1 MNKNNK
7 KTMRITT
14 LLFTTFALAS
24 MISFTSCDTDE
35 TQTVATF
42 SNLTMADEFDVEGA
56 PNSDIWSFDTGTGI
70 DGWGN
75 NELQYYTDRPENVTV
90 QNGLLVI
97 TALKEEYNGA
107 SYTSAKLLT
116 KGKFKQAYGRFEAR
130 IKVPGGSGLWPAFW
144 LLGENM
150 DVDGWPQCGEIDI
163 MEYRRQEP
171 TKVSGSIHGP
181 GYSGETEPQG
191 QVTKSYDL
199 GNDRYDAGF
208 HVFGIE
214 WGPEY
219 INYYID
225 DVLYNQITPSD
236 IEVTPADVVYTL
248 NDAVEAVEATEESP
262 AVEAVEATDV
272 TGDWVFNKPFYIIIN
287 LAVGGNFPGN
297 PDDGETFPQ
306 NMLVDYVR
314 VYNQ

>member
-24 MISFTSCDTDE
+24 MISFTSCDTNE

-42 SNLTMADEFDVEGA
+42 SNLTMSDEFDVEGA
-56 PNSDIWSFDTGTGI
+56 PNSDIWSFETGTGT

-107 SYTSAKLLT
+107 SYTSARLIT

-144 LLGENM
+144 LLGENF

-181 GYSGETEPQG
+181 GYSGETDPQG

-199 GNDRYDAGF
+199 GNNRYDAGF